1 LPINNRYRI
10 STDGKGARRV
20 PVRFA
25 RQRGGVQRACGGMEK
40 TIAVT
45 TSTSSSPPRDAPRCL
60 RLRLQLPLFGR
71 KHEWSPAARV
81 LRVHAPVA
89 SVVNIIVDS
98 VSGRVAAN
106 ASRAARSS
114 AVTVVFKAASSL
126 GPLTACDQQTR
137 ARHRYA
143 PRPAI
148 FPPRSIFTPESG
160 VRTTRTNSRL
170 PRFWRQAIQV
180 RSGTCFRRP
189 TVPLVM

>member
-1 LPINNRYRI
+1 MNNRYRI
-10 STDGKGARRV
+10 STDGKSARRV

-25 RQRGGVQRACGGMEK
+25 RQTRGVQRACGGGKK

-45 TSTSSSPPRDAPRCL
+45 TSSPPRHAPRCH
-60 RLRLQLPLFGR
+60 RLRLQLPRFGR

-81 LRVHAPVA
+81 LPVHAPVA
-89 SVVNIIVDS
+89 SVVDGVVDR

-114 AVTVVFKAASSL
+114 AVTVVFKAASNL
-126 GPLTACDQQTR
+126 WPLTACDQQTR

-148 FPPRSIFTPESG
+148 FPLRSIFTPESG

-170 PRFWRQAIQV
+170 PRFWRQATQV
-180 RSGTCFRRP
+180 RSGTCFRRA